1 MARPKK
7 QISQKRS
14 RHVMLR
20 LTVDEFDALTGEA
33 RALGRPV
40 AAHVRDRLFK
50 RSAAQRRELL
60 VDEAHRQ
67 IMAVMNNL
75 HQLAVLSEIGAP
87 CGSDIQHALRHVVS
101 IYRRLGSRD
110 QAGLMLTADIL
121 LKLRAEGVI
130 LNAVTRQ
137 WNRKQRELWN
147 RTELLTAMAGVLK
160 ALRLLEAT
168 PQPVTPQK
176 ASNAPAKALPKPG
189 SKPVPKAGVK
199 PTLRPKPLP
208 PGGRR

>member
-1 MARPKK
+1 
-7 QISQKRS
+7 
-14 RHVMLR
+14 MLR

-160 ALRLLEAT
+160 TLRLLEST
-168 PQPVTPQK
+168 PTATPQK
-176 ASNAPAKALPKPG
+176 ASSAPAKALPMPG

-199 PTLRPKPLP
+199 PTLRLKPLP